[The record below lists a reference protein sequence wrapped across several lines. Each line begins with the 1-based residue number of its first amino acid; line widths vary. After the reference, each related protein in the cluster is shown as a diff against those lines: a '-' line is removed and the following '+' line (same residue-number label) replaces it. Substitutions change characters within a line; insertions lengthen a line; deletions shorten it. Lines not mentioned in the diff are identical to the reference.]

1 MSFNYWPKIRL
12 FCFVFACWN
21 IAGVFSLKK
30 LVIGDK
36 IRTRREVAQNELLE
50 EFKSR
55 AALTALSSQSWDENG
70 NIVINGRLD
79 VSSSFSIISQ
89 IKTEA
94 ELGIVICRQDANSK
108 CDKPGLVLCYK
119 ANGPF
124 DEKQINRND
133 EHFNHLKKVCRK
145 ENGFVVTTETTE
157 TENFF
162 RIDTRFGNTYRVIIP
177 AKNCIVLWL
186 TYDIFGVDDRKVFE
200 TNQNYRVYAL
210 NSATE
215 IANLNT
221 TKIGTK
227 YAQDWS
233 YVSEYE
239 NETLINM
246 LWKEVHVEPRLD
258 EIYSN
263 ISFSASGGDYCC
275 ALTAKIIGHEVVK
288 CYMKWEDMGTLCEAP
303 GHLGH
308 KTECQVSSVLGYDD
322 YTKKWLSNDT
332 STGMSQS
339 QKQAFQEMV
348 GQMESNE
355 MTSETFKETMKETI
369 DKLSE
374 KYNTTLKES
383 DKSNITGHIDGK
395 MKAELKVIQGE
406 LNAEGNVE
414 LIKQNHKDQQNLTI
428 KEFVNSGM
436 EKFKEMKK
444 KFSYASLKK
453 KQQSMLN
460 QLLQVQKIKIFLKDI
475 SVSQDARWKMKF
487 ALLLTL
493 SPIQ

>member
-21 IAGVFSLKK
+21 IAGVFCFKK

-124 DEKQINRND
+124 DEKQIHRND

-200 TNQNYRVYAL
+200 NNQNYRVYAL

-275 ALTAKIIGHEVVK
+275 ALTAKIVGNEKEVQLRK
-288 CYMKWEDMGTLCEAP
+288 FEK
-303 GHLGH
+303 
-308 KTECQVSSVLGYDD
+308 KT
-322 YTKKWLSNDT
+322 
-332 STGMSQS
+332 
-339 QKQAFQEMV
+339 A
-348 GQMESNE
+348 
-355 MTSETFKETMKETI
+355 I
-369 DKLSE
+369 
-374 KYNTTLKES
+374 
-383 DKSNITGHIDGK
+383 
-395 MKAELKVIQGE
+395 
-406 LNAEGNVE
+406 NVE
-414 LIKQNHKDQQNLTI
+414 
-428 KEFVNSGM
+428 S
-436 EKFKEMKK
+436 
-444 KFSYASLKK
+444 ASA
-453 KQQSMLN
+453 STEN
-460 QLLQVQKIKIFLKDI
+460 KIFLKDT
-475 SVSQDARWKMKF
+475 SVSQDEVKLMMKQLISVCCGVIAHLNTTASF
-487 ALLLTL
+487 TNDPATMEHIAQFEQDHGYPPP
-493 SPIQ
+493 SVYDSCPFFTRKTKA